1 MEHLRSK
8 RLVLFFIIGIQRA
21 AGMTHKHTCSGDSS
35 PLGDIFPGLKMQ
47 KLIDSAGQQMTPAGE
62 SAATRRDR
70 NVHGRLCLN
79 DSLGELIINLAGSG

>member
-1 MEHLRSK
+1 MERSRSK

-21 AGMTHKHTCSGDSS
+21 ADMTHKHTCSGDSS

-62 SAATRRDR
+62 CAHSAGPQCAQQTLLD
-70 NVHGRLCLN
+70 
-79 DSLGELIINLAGSG
+79 DSFRELIINLAGSG